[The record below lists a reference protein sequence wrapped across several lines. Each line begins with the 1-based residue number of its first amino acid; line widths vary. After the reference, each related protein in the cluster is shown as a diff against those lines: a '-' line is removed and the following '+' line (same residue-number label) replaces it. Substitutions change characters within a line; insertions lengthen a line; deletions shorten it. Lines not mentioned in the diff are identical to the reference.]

1 MNIKIRIIIIFFI
14 TVFYSIGPVYAE
26 DIQDTILKHYQIG
39 NVYYQQGKYKQ
50 AREEFQKALNLRL
63 EEKKAETT
71 QVVPKEGKEIEDL
84 IKYEEPRISL
94 DYKEAD
100 LADVLQSLAYSYALN
115 IVPPPDIK
123 GKVKVSL
130 KDVTID
136 EALEAVLISCGYAYY
151 RKGNL
156 IYIYPSLKVEDV
168 GLITI
173 SIPLKY
179 LTASEAGGLVSKSL
193 SGRGDARVNEVT
205 NSLILRDYAPILDK
219 VRLLLKEID
228 TPPLQVLIEA
238 KIIDITSKDLQN
250 LGVTYSATYTA
261 AGGLFKTRDS
271 SGTTGDQAQG
281 TLTTAGP
288 SSSLTSGQFK
298 LDTFIMNNW
307 NATATIDALVQDQRA
322 RILASP
328 SIATLN
334 GKEARIV
341 IGEKVPYKEKTQTT
355 TGTTETTKF
364 IDVGTNLRVTPQISP
379 DGYIT
384 MAVHPEVS
392 SVSALLDA
400 GPRITTREAD
410 VVIRVKDGQTIVIGG
425 LIKNEDTRVRS
436 RIPIL
441 GYIPIV
447 SFIFGNK
454 STDITQTELAVFI
467 TPHIIKESEELKK
480 VKPFQREE
488 VYVNI
493 TGVGGRTLVNTLFEK
508 ALRLESNQGIESRK
522 KDEPTRMAEALDLY
536 RTIATQFP
544 ESDKADEALY
554 RAGKIYF
561 WFYHDRPQ
569 ALKMFKDLIEGYPQ
583 SSYYANSAYIARS
596 IERSQG
602 RERLQPQRKRQKNP

>member
-1 MNIKIRIIIIFFI
+1 MRNIKVRILIISIV
-14 TVFYSIGPVYAE
+14 TVFCLVSSVYTE
-26 DIQDTILKHYQIG
+26 DTQEAIYQHYQMG
-39 NVYYQQGKYKQ
+39 NIYYQQGKYKEAQ
-50 AREEFQKALNLRL
+50 EEFQEALKLRV
-63 EEKKAETT
+63 EEKKREAA
-71 QVVPKEGKEIEDL
+71 QVVSKEIGEVM
-84 IKYEEPRISL
+84 KQEESRISL
-94 DYKEAD
+94 DYKDSD
-100 LADVLQSLAYSYALN
+100 LSKVLQSLAYSYDLN

-123 GKVKVSL
+123 GKVTVSL
-130 KDVTID
+130 KNVTID

-156 IYIYPSLKVEDV
+156 IYIYPSLKVEDA

-193 SGRGDARVNEVT
+193 SGRGDVRVNEVS
-205 NSLILRDYAPILDK
+205 NSLIIRDYAPVLDK
-219 VRLLLKEID
+219 VRSLLKEID

-271 SGTTGDQAQG
+271 GGTTGDEAKG
-281 TLTTAGP
+281 TITAAGP
-288 SSSLTSGQFK
+288 SSSLSGGQFK
-298 LDTFIMNNW
+298 LDAFIMNNW
-307 NATATIDALVQDQRA
+307 NATATIDALIQDQRA

-425 LIKNEDTRVRS
+425 LIKNEDTRIHS
-436 RIPIL
+436 RIPIFGHL
-441 GYIPIV
+441 PMVG
-447 SFIFGNK
+447 FLFGNK
-454 STDITQTELAVFI
+454 SKDLTQTELAVFI
-467 TPHIIKESEELKK
+467 TPHIIKESEEIKR
-480 VKPFQREE
+480 VKAFQREE

-493 TGVGGRTLVNTLFEK
+493 TGVGARALVNTLFER
-508 ALRLESNQGIESRK
+508 ARRLELNQGIESRK
-522 KDEPTRMAEALDLY
+522 KDEPTRIAEALDLY
-536 RTIATQFP
+536 RTIATQFS

-561 WFYHDRPQ
+561 WFYHDRLQ
-569 ALKMFKDLIEGYPQ
+569 ALKCFKTLIENYPQ
-583 SSYYANSAYIARS
+583 SSYYANSAYIVRS

-602 RERLQPQRKRQKNP
+602 KEKLSQQRK

>member
-1 MNIKIRIIIIFFI
+1 MA
-14 TVFYSIGPVYAE
+14 SSVYTE
-26 DIQDTILKHYQIG
+26 DTQEAIYRHYQMG
-39 NVYYQQGKYKQ
+39 NIYYQQGKYKEAQ
-50 AREEFQKALNLRL
+50 EEFQKALKLRA
-63 EEKKAETT
+63 EEKKREAA
-71 QVVPKEGKEIEDL
+71 VVIPKEIGELMKQ
-84 IKYEEPRISL
+84 EEFRISL
-94 DYKEAD
+94 DYKDSD
-100 LADVLQSLAYSYALN
+100 LSKVLQSLAYSYDLN
-115 IVPPPDIK
+115 IVPAPDIK
-123 GKVKVSL
+123 GKVTVSL
-130 KDVTID
+130 KSVTID
-136 EALEAVLISCGYAYY
+136 EALEAILISCGYDYY

-173 SIPLKY
+173 SIALKY
-179 LTASEAGGLVSKSL
+179 LTAGEAQALVSKSL
-193 SGRGDARVNEVT
+193 SPRGDARVNEVT
-205 NSLILRDYAPILDK
+205 NSLIIRDYVPILDK
-219 VRLLLKEID
+219 VRSLIKEID

-261 AGGLFKTRDS
+261 PGGLFKGKGS
-271 SGTTGDQAQG
+271 SYEGSDQVKGTV
-281 TLTTAGP
+281 TTAGP
-288 SSSLTSGQFK
+288 SSSLSGGQFK
-298 LDTFIMNNW
+298 LETFILKSW
-307 NATATIDALVQDQRA
+307 DVTATIDALIQDQRA
-322 RILASP
+322 RLLASP

-355 TGTTETTKF
+355 TGTTETTRF

-410 VVIRVKDGQTIVIGG
+410 AVIRVKDGETIVIGG
-425 LIKNEDTRVRS
+425 LIKNEDTHVRS
-436 RIPIL
+436 RIPIFGHL
-441 GYIPIV
+441 PIV
-447 SFIFGNK
+447 GFLFGNK
-454 STDITQTELAVFI
+454 SKDLTQTELAVFI

-480 VKPFQREE
+480 VKAFQREE

-493 TGVGGRTLVNTLFEK
+493 TGVGERTLVNMLFEK
-508 ALRLESNQGIESRK
+508 ARRLESNQGIESRR
-522 KDEPTRMAEALDLY
+522 KDEATRIAEALDLY

-561 WFYHDRPQ
+561 WFYHDRLQ
-569 ALKMFKDLIEGYPQ
+569 ALKMFQALTENYPQ
-583 SSYYANSAYIARS
+583 SPYYANSTYIVRS
-596 IERSQG
+596 IERSQ
-602 RERLQPQRKRQKNP
+602 EKEKSSRQSK